1 MHSVK
6 SHAIY
11 LLLTAFITTLSGCAT
26 TDTTASQDLQ
36 DGGGATGPVY
46 HPQLKPEITSPEMA
60 RKNLSELLSGTKTR
74 VPGIKLPSMPP
85 RCDTV
90 SREQLQALG
99 KGAPSKA
106 YACCDAGGGLIYVL
120 FKNLRI
126 LGNGIS
132 ASDTVFVSDA
142 DLLGSDIAVEK
153 ISSEAAKITTAT
165 FVDDAI
171 DSRPK
176 CDDNALR
183 PYRVS
188 FRGGIISFYFE
199 KLDDATAFADNL
211 FVIQQTGTKSRDA
224 RLSLFKAKLSQY
236 RAGVKPPVTEEQ
248 RRLLVQANALSQ
260 RKDYPGAIDLYL
272 KALDVDPVA
281 YPGAYF
287 NLALLSAQMEQYK
300 PAIDYMKQYL
310 LLEPGAKDA
319 RSGQDKIYEW
329 ELMLQK

>member
-1 MHSVK
+1 MHSFK
-6 SHAIY
+6 SRVIY
-11 LLLTAFITTLSGCAT
+11 FILTVLITTLAGCAT
-26 TDTTASQDLQ
+26 TDTTTSQNLQ
-36 DGGGATGPVY
+36 DEGGITGPVY
-46 HPQLKPEITSPEMA
+46 HPQLKPEIASPGVA

-74 VPGIKLPSMPP
+74 VPGVKLPSMPP

-99 KGAPSKA
+99 KGPSKA
-106 YACCDAGGGLIYVL
+106 TVCCDASGGMMYVL
-120 FKNLRI
+120 FNSLRI

-132 ASDTVFVSDA
+132 GSDTVFVNNA
-142 DLLGSDIAVEK
+142 ELLGSDIVVER
-153 ISSEAAKITTAT
+153 ISSGAARIATAT
-165 FVDDAI
+165 YVEDAI
-171 DSRPK
+171 DSRPNSY
-176 CDDNALR
+176 DGAPR

-188 FRGGIISFYFE
+188 FRGGISFYFE

-211 FVIQQTGTKSRDA
+211 FVMQQVNQKASDER
-224 RLSLFKAKLSQY
+224 RSLFKAKLSQY

-248 RRLLVQANALSQ
+248 RRLIVQATALSQ
-260 RKDYPGAIDLYL
+260 RKDYLGAIDLYL

-329 ELMLQK
+329 ELMLDK

>member
-1 MHSVK
+1 MRFLK
-6 SHAIY
+6 SRVLY
-11 LLLTAFITTLSGCAT
+11 LMLTTALITPLPGCAT

-36 DGGGATGPVY
+36 DEGGTTGPVY

-60 RKNLSELLSGTKTR
+60 RKNLSALLSGTNTK

-85 RCDTV
+85 RCETV

-99 KGAPSKA
+99 KGPSKA
-106 YACCDAGGGLIYVL
+106 TVCCDAGGGMMYVL
-120 FKNLRI
+120 FNSLRV

-132 ASDTVFVSDA
+132 GSDTVFVNNA
-142 DLLGSDIAVEK
+142 ELLGSDIVVER
-153 ISSEAAKITTAT
+153 ISSGAARIATAT
-165 FVDDAI
+165 YVDVAI
-171 DSRPK
+171 DSRPNSY
-176 CDDNALR
+176 DDALR
-183 PYRVS
+183 PYRIS
-188 FRGGIISFYFE
+188 FRGGISFYFE
-199 KLDDATAFADNL
+199 KLDDATVFADNL
-211 FVIQQTGTKSRDA
+211 FVMQQVGKKASDE

-236 RAGVKPPVTEEQ
+236 RAGVKPAVTEEQ

-272 KALDVDPVA
+272 KALDIDPVA

-300 PAIDYMKQYL
+300 AAIAYMKQYL

-329 ELMLQK
+329 ELMLNQ

>member
-1 MHSVK
+1 MPFLKRHVL
-6 SHAIY
+6 Y
-11 LLLTAFITTLSGCAT
+11 LMLTTALITTLAGCAT
-26 TDTTASQDLQ
+26 TDTSGLQ
-36 DGGGATGPVY
+36 DEGGATGPVY
-46 HPQLKPEITSPEMA
+46 HPQLNPEIVSPEMA

-74 VPGIKLPSMPP
+74 VPGVKLPSMPP
-85 RCDTV
+85 GCDAI
-90 SREQLQALG
+90 SRDQLQALG

-106 YACCDAGGGLIYVL
+106 YACCNAGGGLIYVL
-120 FKNLRI
+120 FKNLRV

-132 ASDTVFVSDA
+132 GSDTVFVSNA
-142 DLLGSDIAVEK
+142 DLLGSDIVVEK
-153 ISSEAAKITTAT
+153 ISSEAAHINTVT

-176 CDDNALR
+176 SDDPTPR

-188 FRGGIISFYFE
+188 FRGGISFYFE

-248 RRLLVQANALSQ
+248 RRLIVQATALSQ
-260 RKDYPGAIDLYL
+260 RKDYLGAIDLYL

-329 ELMLQK
+329 ELMLNQ

>member
-6 SHAIY
+6 SHVIY
-11 LLLTAFITTLSGCAT
+11 FILTVLITTLSGCAT
-26 TDTTASQDLQ
+26 ADTDGLQ
-36 DGGGATGPVY
+36 DEGGATGPVY
-46 HPQLKPEITSPEMA
+46 HPQLKPEIASPEMA

-99 KGAPSKA
+99 KGPSKA
-106 YACCDAGGGLIYVL
+106 TVCCNAGGGMMYVL
-120 FKNLRI
+120 FKNLRV

-132 ASDTVFVSDA
+132 GSDTVFVNNA
-142 DLLGSDIAVEK
+142 ELLGSDIVVER
-153 ISSEAAKITTAT
+153 ISSGAARIATAT
-165 FVDDAI
+165 YVEDAI
-171 DSRPK
+171 DSRPNSY
-176 CDDNALR
+176 DDALR
-183 PYRVS
+183 PYRIS
-188 FRGGIISFYFE
+188 FRGGSSFYFE

-211 FVIQQTGTKSRDA
+211 FAMQQPVSDK

-260 RKDYPGAIDLYL
+260 RKDYLGAIDLYL
-272 KALDVDPVA
+272 KSLDVDPVA

-329 ELMLQK
+329 ELMLQRNP